1 MSNSFHSTE
10 VTFNELYDIVSSLAR
25 KLSSDF
31 DGLSTKDLKLIFPYI
46 AFTLLKIINKSFTN
60 GIFPSILKI
69 AGVIPLHKGDDID
82 KLINFRPISQ
92 LSSVS
97 KVLERAKFNKML
109 SFINKY
115 HILSNSQ
122 FGFRKNHNTKLA
134 VLHAL
139 DYIIKSLDNITPV
152 LGLFIDVSKAFYS
165 LDHNVFLDKL
175 YLLGFRGVSHSWLAS
190 FLSNRFQ

>member
-60 GIFPSILKI
+60 GVFPSILKI

-115 HILSNSQ
+115 HILSKSQ
-122 FGFRKNHNTKLA
+122 FGFRKKPQ
-134 VLHAL
+134 
-139 DYIIKSLDNITPV
+139 Y
-152 LGLFIDVSKAFYS
+152 
-165 LDHNVFLDKL
+165 
-175 YLLGFRGVSHSWLAS
+175 
-190 FLSNRFQ
+190 